1 MKKSFK
7 KLGFVSLAASSVLL
21 GSMNA
26 TDLETY
32 AALQKPSH
40 VFGNYAKK
48 DSGETHHTTT
58 STLAPKD
65 SNPSTPQ
72 QEQQQA
78 KSTATSDSQEAK
90 TLETTANTDQTT
102 ATTDKA
108 YTTSTDSSV
117 KSVAENVESDNTTVQ
132 GDEKTLEKAVDQV
145 QADATSKDFNETTFT
160 TDQKAEQAAEQNL
173 QKAENKLKTDEGALD
188 SALQQQQAKSTA
200 TSDSQEA
207 KTLETTANTD
217 QTTATTDKA
226 YTTSTDSSVKSVA
239 ENVESD
245 NTTVQGDEK
254 TLEKAVDQVQADAT
268 SKDFNETTFTTDQKA
283 EQAAEQN
290 LQKAENKLKTDEGAL
305 DSALQQQQA
314 KNTLIK
320 DTATVKG
327 FNSVSVSA
335 MDTTLSGVKT
345 MYQQT
350 ETISTLLS
358 GNSGLGSVIS
368 NAQGLSSAFS
378 ALESAQN
385 TLKGY
390 LDSSSATI
398 GQLTNGSNA
407 VVGALDQ
414 AIAQVDT
421 ALADLAANVADTP
434 KTQAA
439 TLVTADNSTTNST
452 TTDAINFLSALKNNL
467 TAQKDAFMNVHKNIQ
482 TAVAQAQATYK
493 PSVMNTNNYGQMY
506 GVDAMAGYKWFFG
519 KTKRFG
525 FRTYGYYS
533 YNHANLS
540 FVGSQLGIMEGAS
553 QVNNFTYGVGFDAL
567 YNFYESKEGYNT
579 AGLFMGFGLGG
590 DSFIVQ
596 GESYLKS
603 QMNICNNTAGC
614 SASMNTSYFQMP
626 VEFGFR
632 SNFSKHSGIEVG
644 FKLPLFTNQFYKERS
659 VDESVD
665 VFYKRN
671 FSIYFNYMINF

>member
-48 DSGETHHTTT
+48 SNKGSELSSDSPT
-58 STLAPKD
+58 
-65 SNPSTPQ
+65 
-72 QEQQQA
+72 QQQA
-78 KSTATSDSQEAK
+78 QTTAQSDTTQAT
-90 TLETTANTDQTT
+90 TLENTASTDNTT
-102 ATTDKA
+102 ATTDQT
-108 YTTSTDSSV
+108 YT
-117 KSVAENVESDNTTVQ
+117 KSADATVAGAAKKVETDNTAVQ
-132 GDEKTLEKAVDQV
+132 SAEQTLKTDVAKV
-145 QADATSKDFNETTFT
+145 QADASTKDFDETTFT
-160 TDQKAEQAAEQNL
+160 KDQAAEQTAETTL
-173 QKAENKLKTDEGALD
+173 KKAEKTFGTQ
-188 SALQQQQAKSTA
+188 SALETA
-200 TSDSQEA
+200 L
-207 KTLETTANTD
+207 KD
-217 QTTATTDKA
+217 QTPSTPPTKETPPAKKDETSGSGDKDQHTASGTGGTPSSSGGTGGDKHTA
-226 YTTSTDSSVKSVA
+226 SSGTPDSSTPPTPTPPTSGG
-239 ENVESD
+239 
-245 NTTVQGDEK
+245 NTI
-254 TLEKAVDQVQADAT
+254 T
-268 SKDFNETTFTTDQKA
+268 SQLT
-283 EQAAEQN
+283 
-290 LQKAENKLKTDEGAL
+290 
-305 DSALQQQQA
+305 
-314 KNTLIK
+314 K
-320 DTATVKG
+320 DTTMVNNFK
-327 FNSVSVSA
+327 SVSVSA
-335 MDTTLSGVKT
+335 MNTTLSGVT
-345 MYQQT
+345 QLSQQT
-350 ETISTLLS
+350 ATISNLLS
-358 GNSGLGSVIS
+358 GSPNLGSVIS

-407 VVGALDQ
+407 VVGALDK
-414 AIAQVDT
+414 AINQVDM
-421 ALADLAANVADTP
+421 ALADLATADTQ
-434 KTQAA
+434 KTQAVALVAASDSA
-439 TLVTADNSTTNST
+439 TT
-452 TTDAINFLSALKNNL
+452 TTDAINFLNALKTNL
-467 TAQKDAFMNVHKNIQ
+467 TAQKDAFMSVHKNIQ
-482 TAVAQAQATYK
+482 TAVAQAQATYT
-493 PSVMNTNNYGQMY
+493 PSVINTNNYGQMY

-519 KTKRFG
+519 KKKRFG
-525 FRTYGYYS
+525 FRSYGYYS

-579 AGLFMGFGLGG
+579 AGLFLGFGLGG

-603 QMNICNNTAGC
+603 QMRICNDTAGC

-644 FKLPLFTNQFYKERS
+644 LKLPLFTNQFYKERG
-659 VDESVD
+659 VDGSVD

>member
-7 KLGFVSLAASSVLL
+7 KLGFVSLAASGVLL

-40 VFGNYAKK
+40 VFGNYAEKDK
-48 DSGETHHTTT
+48 DSKLT
-58 STLAPKD
+58 SD
-65 SNPSTPQ
+65 SPT
-72 QEQQQA
+72 QQQA
-78 KSTATSDSQEAK
+78 QKAAQNTAQSDSKEAT
-90 TLETTANTDQTT
+90 TLENTVSTDNTT
-102 ATTDKA
+102 ATTDET
-108 YTTSTDSSV
+108 YTKSTDTT
-117 KSVAENVESDNTTVQ
+117 VAGAAKQVETDNTAVQ
-132 GDEKTLEKAVDQV
+132 NDEKTLKTDVAKV
-145 QADATSKDFNETTFT
+145 QADASTKDFDETTFKA
-160 TDQKAEQAAEQNL
+160 DQQAEQTAETNL
-173 QKAENKLKTDEGALD
+173 QKAEEQLTNDQNALNTDLQDQTKTPTPTTPPTKEEPKHTASSGTPPAPETPP
-188 SALQQQQAKSTA
+188 AKK
-200 TSDSQEA
+200 D
-207 KTLETTANTD
+207 ETTGIPSA
-217 QTTATTDKA
+217 
-226 YTTSTDSSVKSVA
+226 SGSSVASQL
-239 ENVESD
+239 
-245 NTTVQGDEK
+245 T
-254 TLEKAVDQVQADAT
+254 
-268 SKDFNETTFTTDQKA
+268 
-283 EQAAEQN
+283 
-290 LQKAENKLKTDEGAL
+290 
-305 DSALQQQQA
+305 
-314 KNTLIK
+314 K
-320 DTATVKG
+320 DTTMVNNLK
-327 FNSVSVSA
+327 SVSVST
-335 MDTTLSGVKT
+335 MNTTLSGVT
-345 MYQQT
+345 QLSQQT
-350 ETISTLLS
+350 ATISNLLS
-358 GNSGLGSVIS
+358 GSPSLGSVIS

-407 VVGALDQ
+407 VVGALDK
-414 AIAQVDT
+414 AINQVDM
-421 ALADLAANVADTP
+421 ALTDLTTADTQ
-434 KTQAA
+434 KTQAVVLAAASDSA
-439 TLVTADNSTTNST
+439 TT
-452 TTDAINFLSALKNNL
+452 TTDAINFLNALKSNL
-467 TAQKDAFMNVHKNIQ
+467 MAQKDAFMNVHKNIQ
-482 TAVAQAQATYK
+482 TAVAQAQATYT
-493 PSVMNTNNYGQMY
+493 PSVINTNNYGQMY

-525 FRTYGYYS
+525 FRSYGYYS

-553 QVNNFTYGVGFDAL
+553 QVNDFTYGVGFDAL

-579 AGLFMGFGLGG
+579 AGLFLGFGLGG

-603 QMNICNNTAGC
+603 QMRICNDTAGC

-644 FKLPLFTNQFYKERS
+644 LKLPLFTNQFYKERG

>member
-7 KLGFVSLAASSVLL
+7 KLGFVSLATSSVLL

-32 AALQKPSH
+32 AALQKSSH

-48 DSGETHHTTT
+48 D
-58 STLAPKD
+58 KD
-65 SNPSTPQ
+65 SKLTSDSPT
-72 QEQQQA
+72 QQQA
-78 KSTATSDSQEAK
+78 QTQAQNTASSDSQEET
-90 TLETTANTDQTT
+90 TLENTAATDSQT
-102 ATTDKA
+102 ATTDET
-108 YTTSTDSSV
+108 YTKST
-117 KSVAENVESDNTTVQ
+117 NTTVADAAKQ
-132 GDEKTLEKAVDQV
+132 AETDNTAVQSDEKTLKTDVAKV
-145 QADATSKDFNETTFT
+145 QADASAKDFDEITF
-160 TDQKAEQAAEQNL
+160 KADQAAEQTAETNL
-173 QKAENKLKTDEGALD
+173 QKAENQLTKD
-188 SALQQQQAKSTA
+188 QN
-200 TSDSQEA
+200 
-207 KTLETTANTD
+207 TLETALKDQTPSTPTTPPTKEEPKHTASSGTPAPSTPPAKKDETNSGGDKDQHTANNPP
-217 QTTATTDKA
+217 
-226 YTTSTDSSVKSVA
+226 SSSGNTVASQLVK
-239 ENVESD
+239 D
-245 NTTVQGDEK
+245 TTTV
-254 TLEKAVDQVQADAT
+254 
-268 SKDFNETTFTTDQKA
+268 N
-283 EQAAEQN
+283 N
-290 LQKAENKLKTDEGAL
+290 LK
-305 DSALQQQQA
+305 
-314 KNTLIK
+314 
-320 DTATVKG
+320 
-327 FNSVSVSA
+327 SVSVSG
-335 MDTTLSGVKT
+335 MNTTLSGVET
-345 MYQQT
+345 MSKQT
-350 ETISTLLS
+350 ATIGNLLNSSTDLS
-358 GNSGLGSVIS
+358 SVIP

-378 ALESAQN
+378 VLESAQN

-407 VVGALDQ
+407 VVGALDK
-414 AIAQVDT
+414 AINQVDM
-421 ALADLAANVADTP
+421 ALADLVTADTQ
-434 KTQAA
+434 KTQAVTLA
-439 TLVTADNSTTNST
+439 TTGSSTT
-452 TTDAINFLSALKNNL
+452 TTDAINFLSALKSNL
-467 TAQKDAFMNVHKNIQ
+467 MAQKDAFMNVHKNIQ
-482 TAVAQAQATYK
+482 TAVAQAQATYT
-493 PSVMNTNNYGQMY
+493 PSVINTNNYGQMY

-525 FRTYGYYS
+525 FRSYGYYS

-579 AGLFMGFGLGG
+579 AGLFLGFGLGG

-603 QMNICNNTAGC
+603 QMHICNNTAGC

-644 FKLPLFTNQFYKERS
+644 FKLPLFANQFYKERG
-659 VDESVD
+659 VDGSVD

>member
-40 VFGNYAKK
+40 VFSNYAKK
-48 DSGETHHTTT
+48 SN
-58 STLAPKD
+58 KD
-65 SNPSTPQ
+65 SELSSDSPT
-72 QEQQQA
+72 QQQA
-78 KSTATSDSQEAK
+78 QTQAQSDSQEAT
-90 TLETTANTDQTT
+90 TLENT
-102 ATTDKA
+102 ATTDSSTA
-108 YTTSTDSSV
+108 TADETYT
-117 KSVAENVESDNTTVQ
+117 KSADATVVGVAKQVETDNTAVQ
-132 GDEKTLEKAVDQV
+132 SAETALQSAVTKVENDAKAKKFDEKTF
-145 QADATSKDFNETTFT
+145 QA
-160 TDQKAEQAAEQNL
+160 DQKAEQTAETNL
-173 QKAENKLKTDEGALD
+173 QKAENQLTNDQ
-188 SALQQQQAKSTA
+188 SALETVLKDQTPSTPPA
-200 TSDSQEA
+200 TSGGTGGEHH
-207 KTLETTANTD
+207 TASSGTP
-217 QTTATTDKA
+217 
-226 YTTSTDSSVKSVA
+226 DSSTPPTK
-239 ENVESD
+239 E
-245 NTTVQGDEK
+245 TPP
-254 TLEKAVDQVQADAT
+254 AT
-268 SKDFNETTFTTDQKA
+268 S
-283 EQAAEQN
+283 
-290 LQKAENKLKTDEGAL
+290 GG
-305 DSALQQQQA
+305 
-314 KNTLIK
+314 NTITSQLTK
-320 DTATVKG
+320 DTTMVNNLK
-327 FNSVSVSA
+327 SVSVSA
-335 MDTTLSGVKT
+335 MNTTLSGVT
-345 MYQQT
+345 QLSQQT
-350 ETISTLLS
+350 ATISALLS
-358 GNSGLGSVIS
+358 GNSNLGSVIT
-368 NAQGLSSAFS
+368 NAQGLNSAFS

-407 VVGALDQ
+407 VVGALDK
-414 AIAQVDT
+414 AINQVDM
-421 ALADLAANVADTP
+421 ALADLSAADTQ
-434 KTQAA
+434 KTQAVTLA
-439 TLVTADNSTTNST
+439 TASDSATT
-452 TTDAINFLSALKNNL
+452 TTDAINFLSALKTNL
-467 TAQKDAFMNVHKNIQ
+467 MAQKDAFMNVHKNIQ
-482 TAVAQAQATYK
+482 TAVAQAQATYT
-493 PSVMNTNNYGQMY
+493 PSVINTNNYGQMY

-525 FRTYGYYS
+525 FRSYGYYS

-553 QVNNFTYGVGFDAL
+553 QVNDFTYGVGFDAL

-579 AGLFMGFGLGG
+579 AGLFVGFGLGG

-603 QMNICNNTAGC
+603 QMHICNNTAGC

-644 FKLPLFTNQFYKERS
+644 FKLPLFTNQFYKERG
-659 VDESVD
+659 VDGSVD

>member
-7 KLGFVSLAASSVLL
+7 KLGFVSLAASGVLL

-32 AALQKPSH
+32 VALQKPSH
-40 VFGNYAKK
+40 VFGNYAEKDK
-48 DSGETHHTTT
+48 DSK
-58 STLAPKD
+58 L
-65 SNPSTPQ
+65 
-72 QEQQQA
+72 
-78 KSTATSDSQEAK
+78 TSDSPTQQQDQTQAQNAASSGSQEAT
-90 TLETTANTDQTT
+90 TLENTASTDSQT
-102 ATTDKA
+102 ATTDET
-108 YTTSTDSSV
+108 YTKSTDAT
-117 KSVAENVESDNTTVQ
+117 VAGAAKQVETDNTAVQ
-132 GDEKTLEKAVDQV
+132 NDEKTLKTDVAKV
-145 QADATSKDFNETTFT
+145 QADASAKDFDETTFK
-160 TDQKAEQAAEQNL
+160 TDQQAEQTAETNL
-173 QKAENKLKTDEGALD
+173 QKAEEQLTNDQNALNTDLQDQTKTPTPPTKKDETSGSGD
-188 SALQQQQAKSTA
+188 KNQHTA
-200 TSDSQEA
+200 SSGGTPSSSGTPAPETPPTKKD
-207 KTLETTANTD
+207 ETTGG
-217 QTTATTDKA
+217 
-226 YTTSTDSSVKSVA
+226 TSGSSVASQL
-239 ENVESD
+239 
-245 NTTVQGDEK
+245 T
-254 TLEKAVDQVQADAT
+254 
-268 SKDFNETTFTTDQKA
+268 
-283 EQAAEQN
+283 
-290 LQKAENKLKTDEGAL
+290 
-305 DSALQQQQA
+305 
-314 KNTLIK
+314 K
-320 DTATVKG
+320 DTTMVNNLK
-327 FNSVSVSA
+327 SVSVSA
-335 MDTTLSGVKT
+335 MNTTLSGVET
-345 MYQQT
+345 MSKQT
-350 ETISTLLS
+350 ATISTLL
-358 GNSGLGSVIS
+358 NSSTDLSSVIP

-407 VVGALDQ
+407 VVGALDK
-414 AIAQVDT
+414 AINQVDM
-421 ALADLAANVADTP
+421 ALADLAAADTQ
-434 KTQAA
+434 KTQAVALAAASDSA
-439 TLVTADNSTTNST
+439 TT
-452 TTDAINFLSALKNNL
+452 TTDAINFLNALKTNL
-467 TAQKDAFMNVHKNIQ
+467 MAQKDAFMSVHKNIQ
-482 TAVAQAQATYK
+482 TAVAQAQATYT
-493 PSVMNTNNYGQMY
+493 PSVINTNNYGQMY

-525 FRTYGYYS
+525 FRSYGYYS

-579 AGLFMGFGLGG
+579 AGLFLGFGLGG

-603 QMNICNNTAGC
+603 QMHICNNTAGC

-644 FKLPLFTNQFYKERS
+644 FKLPLFTNQFYKERG
-659 VDESVD
+659 VDGSVD

>member
-7 KLGFVSLAASSVLL
+7 KLGFVSLAASGVLL

-26 TDLETY
+26 TDLQTY

-48 DSGETHHTTT
+48 ERGKEEGSKKEVPTGFTNGSGKSNSG
-58 STLAPKD
+58 STP
-65 SNPSTPQ
+65 TPQ
-72 QEQQQA
+72 QQA
-78 KSTATSDSQEAK
+78 QTTATSDKTEAT
-90 TLETTANTDQTT
+90 TLENTTSTDNTT
-102 ATTDKA
+102 ATTDET
-108 YTTSTDSSV
+108 YTKSADTTVAGAAQKVETDNTAVQSTDTV
-117 KSVAENVESDNTTVQ
+117 LQNAVTKVENDA
-132 GDEKTLEKAVDQV
+132 KA
-145 QADATSKDFNETTFT
+145 KDFDETTFT
-160 TDQKAEQAAEQNL
+160 KDQAAEQTAETDL
-173 QKAENKLKTDEGALD
+173 QKAEKTFDTD
-188 SALQQQQAKSTA
+188 QST
-200 TSDSQEA
+200 
-207 KTLETTANTD
+207 LNTD
-217 QTTATTDKA
+217 LQDQTKTPTPPAKKDE
-226 YTTSTDSSVKSVA
+226 TSGGTSGNTVA
-239 ENVESD
+239 SQL
-245 NTTVQGDEK
+245 T
-254 TLEKAVDQVQADAT
+254 
-268 SKDFNETTFTTDQKA
+268 
-283 EQAAEQN
+283 
-290 LQKAENKLKTDEGAL
+290 
-305 DSALQQQQA
+305 
-314 KNTLIK
+314 K
-320 DTATVKG
+320 DTTMVNNFK
-327 FNSVSVSA
+327 SVSVSG
-335 MDTTLSGVKT
+335 MNTTLSGVET
-345 MYQQT
+345 MSQQT
-350 ETISTLLS
+350 ATISALLS
-358 GNSGLGSVIS
+358 GNPSLSSVIS

-407 VVGALDQ
+407 VVGALDK
-414 AIAQVDT
+414 AINQVDM
-421 ALADLAANVADTP
+421 ALADLSAADTQ
-434 KTQAA
+434 KTQAVTLA
-439 TLVTADNSTTNST
+439 TTGSSTTNST
-452 TTDAINFLSALKNNL
+452 TTDAINFLSVLKNNL
-467 TAQKDAFMNVHKNIQ
+467 MAQKDAFMNVHKNIQ
-482 TAVAQAQATYK
+482 TAVAQAQATYT
-493 PSVMNTNNYGQMY
+493 PSVINTNNYGQMY

-525 FRTYGYYS
+525 FRSYGYYS

-579 AGLFMGFGLGG
+579 AGLFVGFGLGG

-603 QMNICNNTAGC
+603 QMQICNNTAGC

-644 FKLPLFTNQFYKERS
+644 FKLPLFTNQFYKERG
-659 VDESVD
+659 VDGSVD

>member
-40 VFGNYAKK
+40 VFDNYAKK
-48 DSGETHHTTT
+48 SNKGSELSSDSLT
-58 STLAPKD
+58 
-65 SNPSTPQ
+65 
-72 QEQQQA
+72 QQQA
-78 KSTATSDSQEAK
+78 QSTASSDSQEA
-90 TLETTANTDQTT
+90 TMLENT
-102 ATTDKA
+102 ATTDRSTA
-108 YTTSTDSSV
+108 STDETYTKSTDST
-117 KSVAENVESDNTTVQ
+117 VAGVAKQVETDNTAVQ
-132 GDEKTLEKAVDQV
+132 SAETALQKAVTKV
-145 QADATSKDFNETTFT
+145 ENDAKAKDFDETTFQA
-160 TDQKAEQAAEQNL
+160 DQQAEQTAETNL
-173 QKAENKLKTDEGALD
+173 QKAENQLTNDQ
-188 SALQQQQAKSTA
+188 S
-200 TSDSQEA
+200 
-207 KTLETTANTD
+207 TLETALKD
-217 QTTATTDKA
+217 QTP
-226 YTTSTDSSVKSVA
+226 STPP
-239 ENVESD
+239 
-245 NTTVQGDEK
+245 
-254 TLEKAVDQVQADAT
+254 AT
-268 SKDFNETTFTTDQKA
+268 SGGTGGDKHTASSGAPAPETPPTPTPSTS
-283 EQAAEQN
+283 
-290 LQKAENKLKTDEGAL
+290 GG
-305 DSALQQQQA
+305 
-314 KNTLIK
+314 NTITSQLTK
-320 DTATVKG
+320 DTTMVNNFK
-327 FNSVSVSA
+327 SVSVSA
-335 MDTTLSGVKT
+335 MNTTLSGVT
-345 MYQQT
+345 QLSQQT
-350 ETISTLLS
+350 AAISNLLS
-358 GNSGLGSVIS
+358 GNPNLGNVIS

-407 VVGALDQ
+407 VVGALDK
-414 AIAQVDT
+414 AINQVDM
-421 ALADLAANVADTP
+421 ALADLATADAQ
-434 KTQAA
+434 KTQAVALVAASDSA
-439 TLVTADNSTTNST
+439 TT
-452 TTDAINFLSALKNNL
+452 TTDAINFLNALRTNL
-467 TAQKDAFMNVHKNIQ
+467 TAQKDAFMSVHKNIQ
-482 TAVAQAQATYK
+482 TAVAQAQATYT
-493 PSVMNTNNYGQMY
+493 PSVINTNNYGQMY

-525 FRTYGYYS
+525 FRSYGYYS

-579 AGLFMGFGLGG
+579 AGLFLGFGLGG

-603 QMNICNNTAGC
+603 QMRICNDTAGC

-644 FKLPLFTNQFYKERS
+644 LKLPLFTNQFYKERG
-659 VDESVD
+659 VDGSVD

>member
-7 KLGFVSLAASSVLL
+7 KLGFVSLAASGVLL

-40 VFGNYAKK
+40 VFGNYAEKEK
-48 DSGETHHTTT
+48 DSKLT
-58 STLAPKD
+58 SD
-65 SNPSTPQ
+65 SPT
-72 QEQQQA
+72 QQQA
-78 KSTATSDSQEAK
+78 QTTATSDKTEAT
-90 TLETTANTDQTT
+90 TLENT
-102 ATTDKA
+102 ATTDNTTAAADKA
-108 YTTSTDSSV
+108 YESSTYDSTVSGAAQ
-117 KSVAENVESDNTTVQ
+117 KVETDNTAVQTAEQALKSTV
-132 GDEKTLEKAVDQV
+132 EKV
-145 QADATSKDFNETTFT
+145 QADANATDFDETTFK
-160 TDQKAEQAAEQNL
+160 TDQAAEQT
-173 QKAENKLKTDEGALD
+173 AEK
-188 SALQQQQAKSTA
+188 ALQQAESK
-200 TSDSQEA
+200 
-207 KTLETTANTD
+207 LNTD
-217 QTTATTDKA
+217 QQTL
-226 YTTSTDSSVKSVA
+226 
-239 ENVESD
+239 
-245 NTTVQGDEK
+245 NT
-254 TLEKAVDQVQADAT
+254 
-268 SKDFNETTFTTDQKA
+268 
-283 EQAAEQN
+283 
-290 LQKAENKLKTDEGAL
+290 
-305 DSALQQQQA
+305 ALQDQTKTPTPSTPPTKEEPKHTASSGTPAPSTPPA
-314 KNTLIK
+314 KKDETSGGTSGNTVASQLTK
-320 DTATVKG
+320 DTTMVNNLK
-327 FNSVSVSA
+327 SVSVSG
-335 MDTTLSGVKT
+335 MNTTLSGVET
-345 MYQQT
+345 MSKQT
-350 ETISTLLS
+350 ATISALLS
-358 GNSGLGSVIS
+358 GNPSLSSVIP

-378 ALESAQN
+378 VLESTQN

-407 VVGALDQ
+407 VVGALDK
-414 AIAQVDT
+414 AINQVDM
-421 ALADLAANVADTP
+421 ALADLVTADDTQ
-434 KTQAA
+434 KTQAVTLA
-439 TLVTADNSTTNST
+439 TTGSSTT
-452 TTDAINFLSALKNNL
+452 TTDAINFLSVLKSNL
-467 TAQKDAFMNVHKNIQ
+467 MAQKDAFMNVHKNIQ
-482 TAVAQAQATYK
+482 TAVAQAQATYT
-493 PSVMNTNNYGQMY
+493 PSVINTNNYGQMY

-525 FRTYGYYS
+525 FRSYGYYS

-579 AGLFMGFGLGG
+579 AGLFVGFGLGG

-603 QMNICNNTAGC
+603 QMQICNNTAGC

-644 FKLPLFTNQFYKERS
+644 FKLPLFTNQFYKERG
-659 VDESVD
+659 VDGSVD

>member
-40 VFGNYAKK
+40 VFSNYAKK
-48 DSGETHHTTT
+48 SNKGSELSSDSLT
-58 STLAPKD
+58 
-65 SNPSTPQ
+65 
-72 QEQQQA
+72 QQQA
-78 KSTATSDSQEAK
+78 QNTAQSDTTQAT
-90 TLETTANTDQTT
+90 TLENTASTDNTT
-102 ATTDKA
+102 ATTDEA
-108 YTTSTDSSV
+108 YT
-117 KSVAENVESDNTTVQ
+117 KSADATVAGAAKKVETDNTAVQ
-132 GDEKTLEKAVDQV
+132 SAEQTLKTDVAKV
-145 QADATSKDFNETTFT
+145 QADASTKDFDETTFT
-160 TDQKAEQAAEQNL
+160 KDQAAEQTAETTL
-173 QKAENKLKTDEGALD
+173 KKAEKTFGTQ
-188 SALQQQQAKSTA
+188 SALEIALK
-200 TSDSQEA
+200 
-207 KTLETTANTD
+207 D
-217 QTTATTDKA
+217 QTPSTPPTKETPPAKKDETSGSGDKDQHTASGTGGTGGEHHTA
-226 YTTSTDSSVKSVA
+226 SSGTPPVSSTPPTPTPSTSGGSTVA
-239 ENVESD
+239 SQL
-245 NTTVQGDEK
+245 T
-254 TLEKAVDQVQADAT
+254 
-268 SKDFNETTFTTDQKA
+268 
-283 EQAAEQN
+283 
-290 LQKAENKLKTDEGAL
+290 
-305 DSALQQQQA
+305 
-314 KNTLIK
+314 K
-320 DTATVKG
+320 DTTMVNNLK
-327 FNSVSVSA
+327 SVSVSA
-335 MDTTLSGVKT
+335 MNTTLSGVT
-345 MYQQT
+345 QLSQQT
-350 ETISTLLS
+350 AAISNLLS
-358 GNSGLGSVIS
+358 GNPNLGSVIT

-407 VVGALDQ
+407 VVGALDK
-414 AIAQVDT
+414 AINQVDM
-421 ALADLAANVADTP
+421 ALADLATADTQ
-434 KTQAA
+434 KTQAVALVAASDSA
-439 TLVTADNSTTNST
+439 TT
-452 TTDAINFLSALKNNL
+452 TTDAINFLNALKTNL
-467 TAQKDAFMNVHKNIQ
+467 TAQKDAFMSVHKNIQ
-482 TAVAQAQATYK
+482 TAVAQAQATYT
-493 PSVMNTNNYGQMY
+493 PSVINTNNYGQMY

-525 FRTYGYYS
+525 FRSYGYYS

-579 AGLFMGFGLGG
+579 AGLFLGFGLGG

-603 QMNICNNTAGC
+603 QMQICNNTAGC

-644 FKLPLFTNQFYKERS
+644 LKLPLFTNQFYKERG
-659 VDESVD
+659 VDGSVD

>member
-7 KLGFVSLAASSVLL
+7 KLGFVSLAASGVLL

-40 VFGNYAKK
+40 VFGNYAEKDKEKEEGSKK
-48 DSGETHHTTT
+48 EVPTGFTNGSGKSNSG
-58 STLAPKD
+58 STP
-65 SNPSTPQ
+65 TPQ
-72 QEQQQA
+72 QQA
-78 KSTATSDSQEAK
+78 QNTASSDSKEAT
-90 TLETTANTDQTT
+90 TLENTASTDNTT
-102 ATTDKA
+102 ATTDET
-108 YTTSTDSSV
+108 YT
-117 KSVAENVESDNTTVQ
+117 KSADTTVAGAAQKVETDNTAVQ
-132 GDEKTLEKAVDQV
+132 SAEQTLKTDVAKV
-145 QADATSKDFNETTFT
+145 QADASTKDFDETTFQA
-160 TDQKAEQAAEQNL
+160 DQAAEQTAETNL
-173 QKAENKLKTDEGALD
+173 QKAENQLTKD
-188 SALQQQQAKSTA
+188 QN
-200 TSDSQEA
+200 
-207 KTLETTANTD
+207 TLETALKD
-217 QTTATTDKA
+217 QTPSTPTTPPTKEEPKHTASSGTPPAPESPPAKKDE
-226 YTTSTDSSVKSVA
+226 TSGTPSASGSSVASQL
-239 ENVESD
+239 
-245 NTTVQGDEK
+245 T
-254 TLEKAVDQVQADAT
+254 
-268 SKDFNETTFTTDQKA
+268 
-283 EQAAEQN
+283 
-290 LQKAENKLKTDEGAL
+290 
-305 DSALQQQQA
+305 
-314 KNTLIK
+314 K
-320 DTATVKG
+320 DTTMVNNLK
-327 FNSVSVSA
+327 SVSVSG
-335 MDTTLSGVKT
+335 MNTTLSGVET
-345 MYQQT
+345 MSKQT
-350 ETISTLLS
+350 ATISALLS
-358 GNSGLGSVIS
+358 GNPSLGSVIP
-368 NAQGLSSAFS
+368 NAQGLNSAFS

-390 LDSSSATI
+390 LNSSSATI

-407 VVGALDQ
+407 VVGALDK
-414 AIAQVDT
+414 AINQVDT
-421 ALADLAANVADTP
+421 ALADLNATDTQ
-434 KTQAA
+434 KTQAVTLA
-439 TLVTADNSTTNST
+439 TTDSSATSSA
-452 TTDAINFLSALKNNL
+452 TTDAINFLNALKTNL

-482 TAVAQAQATYK
+482 TAVAQAQATYT
-493 PSVMNTNNYGQMY
+493 PSVINTNNYGQMY

-525 FRTYGYYS
+525 FRSYGYYS

-579 AGLFMGFGLGG
+579 AGLFLGFGLGG

-603 QMNICNNTAGC
+603 QMHICNNTAGC

-644 FKLPLFTNQFYKERS
+644 LKLPLFTNQFYKERG
-659 VDESVD
+659 VDGSVD